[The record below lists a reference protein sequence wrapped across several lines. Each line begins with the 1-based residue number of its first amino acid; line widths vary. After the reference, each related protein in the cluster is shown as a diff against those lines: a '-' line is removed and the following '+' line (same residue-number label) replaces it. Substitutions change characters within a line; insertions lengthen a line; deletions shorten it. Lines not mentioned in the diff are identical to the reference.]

1 MAVKQEA
8 AIFGA
13 VVAVIV
19 IGLLG
24 WWLSSIKDEWPLWQF
39 LLLCVTGTAIL
50 LLIGWRVDK
59 KDAARKGREKSG
71 PS

>member
-8 AIFGA
+8 AVFGA
-13 VVAVIV
+13 VVGIAGVAA
-19 IGLLG
+19 LLWLLRYVTDG
-24 WWLSSIKDEWPLWQF
+24 WSLPAIFALCGAIALFCLWL
-39 LLLCVTGTAIL
+39 A
-50 LLIGWRVDK
+50 WRVDK